1 MRQFYFIILTLF
13 SMSCHGQNVSH
24 SIVTSANV
32 KYNDDD
38 KLRFNELINNYNQ
51 DQKTDQP
58 IGQISIH
65 IANQL
70 LTVPYVAATLETDG
84 NEQLVINLRE
94 MDCTTFV
101 ENVVAL
107 SICLKNK
114 TCTFDDY
121 CQTLTQLRYHNGII
135 NQYPSRLHYF
145 TEWLVN
151 NQKKNLIT
159 IISDSIG
166 NAPFDATVNFMSTH
180 PDKYKQLTLK
190 PEFIPE
196 IAKKEAF
203 VSTQE
208 LKYITKD
215 QVELVEDK
223 IKDGDIIAIA
233 TSMPGLDISHVGIA
247 VHVNNRLHFYHAS
260 STEKKV
266 VLSAK
271 PLSEYLAG
279 IKSNTGI
286 LVARIK
292 QK

>member
-1 MRQFYFIILTLF
+1 MRQSLFAIIITVF
-13 SMSCHGQNVSH
+13 AISCHGQNNGQRVKKVSA
-24 SIVTSANV
+24 I
-32 KYNDDD
+32 KYSSEDTIR
-38 KLRFNELINNYNQ
+38 LNELIEKCKPNSH
-51 DQKTDQP
+51 QP
-58 IGQISIH
+58 IGQISIQVAH
-65 IANQL
+65 EL
-70 LTVPYVAATLETDG
+70 LNTPYVAATLETDG
-84 NEQLVINLRE
+84 DEQLVINLRE

-101 ENVVAL
+101 ENVIAL
-107 SICLKNK
+107 SICLKK
-114 TCTFDDY
+114 QHCTFDQY
-121 CQTLTQLRYHNGII
+121 CQTITQLRYRNGVI
-135 NQYPSRLHYF
+135 NGYPSRLHYF

-151 NQKKNLIT
+151 NQKKKIIT

-190 PEFIPE
+190 PELIPE
-196 IAKKEAF
+196 IAKTEALI
-203 VSTQE
+203 SAQN
-208 LKYITKD
+208 LKYIPKD
-215 QVELVEDK
+215 QVALFEDK
-223 IKDGDIIAIA
+223 INDGDIIAIA
-233 TSMPGLDISHVGIA
+233 TSLAGLDISHVGIA

-292 QK
+292 QE